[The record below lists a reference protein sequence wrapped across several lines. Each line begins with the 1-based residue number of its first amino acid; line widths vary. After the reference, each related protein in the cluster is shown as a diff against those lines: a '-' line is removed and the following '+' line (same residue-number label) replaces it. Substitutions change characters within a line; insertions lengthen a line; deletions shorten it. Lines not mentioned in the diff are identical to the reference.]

1 MKRWS
6 VQSRLSAVGL
16 HYRRQELIAMPHFD
30 SRRSDLPD
38 ASAGE
43 LAAEHLQPFGS
54 SDDFEDEP
62 TEGVSIDSFEPGTVL
77 AVTTRNN
84 RYRLTL
90 LDHEGHALITG
101 GKLFPNPTDVR
112 IQGATVRGIIP
123 KFGWIVVGAQL
134 ELSVG
139 NRLILTSP
147 VQSVQPLAA

>member
-1 MKRWS
+1 MRH
-6 VQSRLSAVGL
+6 L
-16 HYRRQELIAMPHFD
+16 E
-30 SRRSDLPD
+30 SRRSDVPD

-43 LAAEHLQPFGS
+43 LAPESIQPFGS
-54 SDDFEDEP
+54 SADDFEDDP

-123 KFGWIVVGAQL
+123 RFGWIVVGAQL

>member
-1 MKRWS
+1 MR
-6 VQSRLSAVGL
+6 
-16 HYRRQELIAMPHFD
+16 HFD
-30 SRRSDLPD
+30 SLRSDVPG

-43 LAAEHLQPFGS
+43 LASERIQPFGVG
-54 SDDFEDEP
+54 DDFAEEP
-62 TEGVSIDSFEPGTVL
+62 TDGVCIDSFEPGTVL
-77 AVTTRNN
+77 AVTTKNN

-101 GKLFPNPTDVR
+101 GALFRNPTDVR
-112 IQGATVRGIIP
+112 IQGATVQGIIP

-147 VQSVQPLAA
+147 VQSVHPLAA